1 MAPKKKAAKGK
12 GGDDEGPDQGEMAGI
27 LEAHADALKQ
37 KLVMQQERMNAS
49 MAKQER
55 IQKAE
60 EQMDVDMQKH
70 KVDTQE
76 MVKNM
81 TSAYRSMEEDLLKTI
96 KKNEDRAN
104 EQDKA
109 KSELKE
115 EIARLQVEQDEME
128 KNKDAEIKQLKEQ
141 LDEVSSDFA
150 NLLKNQLE
158 KFKQRVVQGHN
169 SFEQAQEMGVDADD

>member
-1 MAPKKKAAKGK
+1 
-12 GGDDEGPDQGEMAGI
+12 
-27 LEAHADALKQ
+27 
-37 KLVMQQERMNAS
+37 MNAS

-55 IQKAE
+55 IQKLE

-81 TSAYRSMEEDLLKTI
+81 TNAYRSMEKDLLATI
-96 KKNEDRAN
+96 RKNEDKVN
-104 EQDKA
+104 EQDQE
-109 KSELKE
+109 KSALKE

-128 KNKDAEIKQLKEQ
+128 KQKDAEIKQLKEQ

-169 SFEQAQEMGVDADD
+169 SFEQTQDMGVEGDD